1 MKLVAATYI
10 SSPCS
15 LRCCR
20 MPSCLFLQHSRK
32 KEKKKISLKWTLPF
46 WRHIQCSRPVPLTIH
61 QIQSWVSPTK
71 KEEAL
76 MRLLRLLLLLLLPS
90 LSLLIVPRAGECI
103 STEHDTVRQG
113 RQKKNPPPLLSSS
126 FCSSKVPLLPLPP
139 PPLTALSETHTWTW
153 EAAVQDVH

>member
-15 LRCCR
+15 LRSCR

-32 KEKKKISLKWTLPF
+32 KKKKSHLNEPYHSEDTSNVAGLSRWQFTKYSLGCP
-46 WRHIQCSRPVPLTIH
+46 PP
-61 QIQSWVSPTK
+61 K

-126 FCSSKVPLLPLPP
+126 FCSSKVPLLPP